1 MQKKQKIKAE
11 KPVPMGTPWSCLPRG
26 ATHHAYGM
34 AQTAPL
40 SLPLATPRLRPIG
53 GTGFYAVFFLCGGG
67 MRMNYKIRVSERKS
81 ARVQKNIRT
90 KKWKLRRSL

>member
-26 ATHHAYGM
+26 ATHHACGM

-40 SLPLATPRLRPIG
+40 SLTNATTRPRPFC
-53 GTGFYAVFFLCGGG
+53 GTAFYAGFYLQDNEYGSISTYV
-67 MRMNYKIRVSERKS
+67 
-81 ARVQKNIRT
+81 
-90 KKWKLRRSL
+90 